1 VKVLKSGG
9 GEALTKTGADM
20 RLESMTLV
28 QLKALSNFEKLER
41 HHETWEYFL
50 DISFA
55 VADYIDDRVQ
65 SHSRSVEEHGREYR
79 WPEGK
84 IHDEKILGMVRI
96 TDGLLR
102 DQEQIWA
109 HKERGEL
116 LPGYL
121 VKLDQMLKSD

>member
-20 RLESMTLV
+20 QLQSMTLN
-28 QLKALSNFEKLER
+28 QLRALSNFEKLER
-41 HHETWEYFL
+41 HRDTWDYFL

-55 VADYIDDRVQ
+55 VADYIDERVE
-65 SHSRSVEEHGREYR
+65 SHSRAVEEHGREYR

-84 IHDEKILGMVRI
+84 ILDEKILGMVRI

-102 DQEQIWA
+102 EQEQIWA
-109 HKERGEL
+109 HRERGEV

-121 VKLDQMLKSD
+121 VKLDRMLKSA